1 MVRRVVFTILVS
13 LSIFSCTSEPQLIKE
28 DELQNIIRDMLI
40 TDVFVTK
47 SDSISVDSFEYFS
60 PILKKYGYSAED
72 IDYTLRRYALRKSGV
87 LGPMLDNIATEFDSL
102 KRVYNN
108 RGDMLKVWGENAKEL
123 STKVVLFI
131 DSIEINSLEDR
142 QVIELPI
149 HFSGDYTITYSYR
162 IDSSL
167 KKLSFA
173 TSFSSRDTIRGT
185 EKHRGRYWMS
195 WGKDQKRLN
204 STTSLDARKY
214 NMMEYS
220 IPDPPKSSD
229 NKVKIRI
236 DSLKIT
242 YLPTDGH
249 IEEDYLN
256 YMLALEPFN
265 KTPRELTRLF
275 NPPLPMAPQGEI
287 DSLLHH
293 IDSLTLMLKGTSQKV
308 PFIDNSKEDNIKK

>member
-1 MVRRVVFTILVS
+1 
-13 LSIFSCTSEPQLIKE
+13 
-28 DELQNIIRDMLI
+28 MLI

-87 LGPMLDNIATEFDSL
+87 LGPMLDNISIEFDSL

-108 RGDMLKVWGENAKEL
+108 RGDMLKEWGENARAL
-123 STKVVLFI
+123 ATKVVLFV
-131 DSIEINSLEDR
+131 DSIEINSIDDR
-142 QVIELPI
+142 MVLQLPI
-149 HFSGDYTITYSYR
+149 HFSGDYTITYKYV
-162 IDSSL
+162 IDSTL

-173 TSFSSRDTIRGT
+173 TSFTSRDTILGT

-195 WGKDQKRLN
+195 WGKDVKKLN
-204 STTSLDARKY
+204 STTSLDAREY

-220 IPDPPKSSD
+220 IPDPPKSKD

-236 DSLKIT
+236 DSLKVT
-242 YLPTDGH
+242 YIPTDGH
-249 IEEDYLN
+249 IEEN
-256 YMLALEPFN
+256 YINHMLQFKPFDSRS
-265 KTPRELTRLF
+265 RELSPLF
-275 NPPLPMAPQGEI
+275 NPPMEVATQGEL

-293 IDSLTLMLKGTSQKV
+293 IDSLTLKLKGKPLEV
-308 PFIDNSKEDNIKK
+308 PFIDNKKDNAKK